1 MAVDVLVL
9 NTAVTDLRRPDF
21 EFVDKLVGKGGL
33 AKCETDDM
41 PSFSQQQIK
50 EWIEQGFATAGGPGN
65 SAPLIARTGLKVAV
79 GANLGRGEYGGLDAQ
94 GRFFY
99 DVMTANGI
107 DMSATFIH
115 SDLPTGTTFIHSTTG
130 EDRGG
135 IAYFRNA
142 NDDFDFGIF
151 RKAVERL
158 GPRIVYYMYSGLS
171 ERGDA
176 NGGQDLAEFIKW
188 CRSKGAITIVD
199 SHTLT
204 SNPHELIKA
213 GKPVQEYR
221 LLEPLLPEVDLFFTS
236 CDEAK
241 MIENTIGAKR
251 AWEKFTEHE
260 NNIHFLDFLT
270 GRFWLTPLEIL
281 ERDKKV
287 SNGTRRFLTGQ
298 GEKRTR
304 LFGVTVSYG
313 AYEKH
318 VYCDGQ
324 IGGPNEIESRFM
336 AGEVVDLVGAGD
348 SFRAGL
354 LTYVA
359 RHLDKFK
366 DGSMNFTEAVQMGN
380 LFASL
385 YIKAPLNDRYGNIKG
400 YDKMLKVVRSK
411 VTYPS
416 LQALQDALR

>member
-1 MAVDVLVL
+1 MTTDVLVL

-21 EFVDKLVGKGGL
+21 AFTDALVGKGGL
-33 AKCETDDM
+33 AKCKTEDM
-41 PSFSQQQIK
+41 PNYSQRQLRD
-50 EWIEQGFATAGGPGN
+50 WCEQGFATAGGPGN
-65 SAPLIARTGLKVAV
+65 TAPLIARTGLKVAIGV
-79 GANLGRGEYGGLDAQ
+79 NLGRGDYNGLDAQ

-99 DVMTANGI
+99 DVMKASGI

-115 SDLPTGTTFIHSTTG
+115 PDLPTGTTFIHSTTG

-151 RKAVERL
+151 KKAVERL
-158 GPRIVYYMYSGLS
+158 KPRIVYYMYSGLS

-176 NGGQDLAEFIKW
+176 NGGRDLAEFIKW
-188 CRSKGAITIVD
+188 CRGRGAITIVD

-204 SNPHELIKA
+204 SNPQELIKA
-213 GKPVQEYR
+213 GKSVQEYR

-236 CDEAK
+236 CDEAR
-241 MIENTIGAKR
+241 MIENTLAPGRIWR
-251 AWEKFTEHE
+251 KFKEQE
-260 NNIHFLDFLT
+260 NNEHFLDFLT
-270 GRFWLTPLEIL
+270 KRFW
-281 ERDKKV
+281 RKD
-287 SNGTRRFLTGQ
+287 
-298 GEKRTR
+298 KRTK
-304 LFGVTVSYG
+304 LFGVTVSNG

-318 VYCDGQ
+318 ICPDGD
-324 IGGPNEIESRFM
+324 IGGPNKIESRFM

-354 LTYVA
+354 LTYIA

-366 DGSMNFTEAVQMGN
+366 DGSINFVEAVQMGN

-385 YIKAPLNDRYGNIKG
+385 YIKAPLNDRYGNIKS
-400 YDKMLKVVRSK
+400 YDKMLKVVRSN
-411 VTYPS
+411 VTYPNFK
-416 LQALQDALR
+416 ALQDALR